1 MAIKNKLGFL
11 YNPLAGLIKKSAS
24 TFFHSIA
31 DNFVSRVKKYF
42 AGGVNLVLGLFFFFF
57 FWLALNI
64 MVVEVFRDFLHMRI
78 FFSVLI
84 VAVLN
89 LILAIVFWS
98 AGMKKFKEDD
108 DEDN

>member
-11 YNPLAGLIKKSAS
+11 YNPLAGLVKKSAN
-24 TFFHSIA
+24 TFFRSIA

-42 AGGVNLVLGLFFFFF
+42 AGGANLVLGLFFFFF
-57 FWLALNI
+57 FWLALNVMI
-64 MVVEVFRDFLHMRI
+64 VEVFRDFLHMKI

-89 LILAIVFWS
+89 LIIAIIFWN
-98 AGMKKFKEDD
+98 AGMKKFKDD